1 MLYLGNPEDL
11 RDGVGDIFACKVM
24 QILNLETVF
33 ESEQIFF
40 PELLSN
46 LTCCGV
52 ILEKYARGQTCCYGD
67 WQSNVT
73 FKIFKNDPKRE
84 LLGPKI

>member
-1 MLYLGNPEDL
+1 M
-11 RDGVGDIFACKVM
+11 I
-24 QILNLETVF
+24 IL
-33 ESEQIFF
+33 SIF
-40 PELLSN
+40 PEILVN